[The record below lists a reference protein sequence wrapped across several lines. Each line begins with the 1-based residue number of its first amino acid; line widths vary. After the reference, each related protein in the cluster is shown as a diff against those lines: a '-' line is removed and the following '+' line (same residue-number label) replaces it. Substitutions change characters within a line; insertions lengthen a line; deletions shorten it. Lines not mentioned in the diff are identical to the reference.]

1 MFRFHYHSDKDDYH
15 FVIFS
20 SGVKRFDKRYMEN
33 NIYVRAIY
41 SRRIERVYA
50 KLIVE
55 ILRHRIYLFVAVPLK
70 HMSNT
75 NIVQLFLFQNPKHA
89 ESKVTRLLEG
99 CMDVICK
106 HIDKYDFEGFPD
118 EFLIK

>member
-1 MFRFHYHSDKDDYH
+1 ML
-15 FVIFS
+15 
-20 SGVKRFDKRYMEN
+20 
-33 NIYVRAIY
+33 AY
-41 SRRIERVYA
+41 SR
-50 KLIVE
+50 LF
-55 ILRHRIYLFVAVPLK
+55 LRN
-70 HMSNT
+70 MGNT
-75 NIVQLFLFQNPKHA
+75 NIVKLFLFQNPKHA